1 MRASRLLSILTTL
14 QAKGRVTAQALAD
27 ACEVSLRTIYRDID
41 ALSEAGVPVY
51 SERGPEGGY
60 RLLDGYR
67 TRLNGLSREEAEALF
82 LTGLPG
88 PAALLGLGGILAGA
102 EMKLLAALPADL
114 RQSAETMRARFHLDT
129 AGWFDEL
136 ERPALLPEL
145 TAATWR
151 QAEILMRYRGRKDAV
166 ERRVDPLGLVLKNGV
181 WYLIGRVGEDLRTY
195 RVSRIETLTVLDE
208 TFLPPP
214 GFDLQT
220 HWQANEAAFED
231 TLYRLHAQVRLS
243 PVGMERAS
251 RLTRARARSVADS
264 AGPPDADGW
273 REAQLP
279 IESLREGVGVL
290 SMLGGEVEVL
300 GPPELRAAMAE
311 VAGKMARLYAPLPQH
326 APIPAP
332 SAASPLA
339 GEGVGVADG

>member
-67 TRLNGLSREEAEALF
+67 TRLNGLSRAEAEALF

-114 RQSAETMRARFHLDT
+114 RRSAETMRARFHLDA
-129 AGWFDEL
+129 AGWFDDL
-136 ERPALLPEL
+136 EQPPVLPEL

-151 QAEILMRYRGRKDAV
+151 QAGVLMRYRGRGDAV

-181 WYLIGRVGEDLRTY
+181 WYLIGRVGEDIRTY
-195 RVSRIETLTVLDE
+195 RVSRVEALSVLDE
-208 TFLPPP
+208 TFVAPP
-214 GFDLQT
+214 GFDLQA
-220 HWQANEAAFED
+220 HWQANAESFED
-231 TLYRLHAQVRLS
+231 SLYRQHAQVRLS
-243 PVGMERAS
+243 PLGMQRAS
-251 RLTRARARSVADS
+251 RLTRTRARAVAETAS
-264 AGPPDADGW
+264 APDADGW
-273 REAQLP
+273 RQAQLP

-290 SMLGGEVEVL
+290 CMLGGEVEVL
-300 GPPELRAAMAE
+300 GPPELRAAMVE
-311 VAGKMARLYAPLPQH
+311 VAEKMARLYPPK
-326 APIPAP
+326 P
-332 SAASPLA
+332 STGRQS
-339 GEGVGVADG
+339 